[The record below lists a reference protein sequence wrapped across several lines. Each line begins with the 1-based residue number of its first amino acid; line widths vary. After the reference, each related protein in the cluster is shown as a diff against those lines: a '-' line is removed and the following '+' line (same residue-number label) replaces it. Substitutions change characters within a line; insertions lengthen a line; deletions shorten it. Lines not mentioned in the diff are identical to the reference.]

1 MYLLKDWIK
10 GSAWLQ
16 LVLTLPFQYGPDY
29 TSTMPPCTLPFQKN
43 LLEVAPRHYNL
54 LRQLLTYSHVIMPIL
69 QEDYFVQGN
78 QKLSLKMEE
87 KKKKK
92 TLWGNSFISRYLRSW
107 NSDVG
112 AKPVKKVLCFFIG
125 LMPKLDKSCP
135 THFQLPRYTGLC

>member
-1 MYLLKDWIK
+1 
-10 GSAWLQ
+10 
-16 LVLTLPFQYGPDY
+16 
-29 TSTMPPCTLPFQKN
+29 MPPCTLPFQKN

-92 TLWGNSFISRYLRSW
+92 PSGVTLLSPDI
-107 NSDVG
+107 
-112 AKPVKKVLCFFIG
+112 
-125 LMPKLDKSCP
+125 LDLG
-135 THFQLPRYTGLC
+135 TVM